1 MKYLVK
7 RGDVYHFRA
16 FYPADL
22 VQFGSPKEYTR
33 SLRTTDYAEAIRKRN
48 QSRVEF
54 DQHVATLRSRR
65 DGSYTVLDDLTHDQ
79 EIALA
84 QDVYRH
90 LLPEVEKARVAMAAH
105 PHDVRPEVI
114 EGERAYLQLAEE
126 DAVLGDDFFGMINTL
141 TNWVLDRRMLR
152 IKSPEAMSR
161 LGSRIGSAIVQN
173 RHDRLAAMQG
183 RPPERVDPRFVDPS
197 TLTPRQPT
205 PMPQSSNNGYNM
217 SDLLKKFRESVADTR
232 GEKGRRS
239 IDYTSRMMVEYFGAD
254 FDVRNLRRQQVMEF
268 RALLM
273 RVPSNAAKR
282 YPGLPITAVVERRDP
297 AHTVLSV
304 ESVNKNLANVAQFVN
319 WMHLCEVISNP
330 PILRGITLDNQV
342 QENLRRLPFTLEQ
355 LELVFTSPMMRQA
368 ARERSIY
375 FWCFAIG
382 LYHGLRLN
390 EIASLAPE
398 HITQNEIPTI
408 TIAAPKALI
417 TGERKG
423 RSKVITRFFPMHPI
437 LVELG
442 LHEFA
447 AGRAGFEMLF
457 SDAVKGTDGY
467 FSDEI
472 SDWTREMLD
481 SVGINAGGPTFHSL
495 RHNFRNVTSTGG
507 IDDKMVM
514 FLGGWKQSG
523 IMNRH
528 YLSAPGQAEV
538 LAKLASITYGQID
551 KLVLKLKPTT

>member
-1 MKYLVK
+1 MKYLVM

-84 QDVYRH
+84 QEVYYH

-105 PHDVRPEVI
+105 PHELRPEVI

-126 DAVLGDDFFGMINTL
+126 DAVLGDDFFGTINTL

-173 RHDRLAAMQG
+173 RHDRLAVMQG

-205 PMPQSSNNGYNM
+205 PMPQSSNNGYKM

-282 YPGLPITAVVERRDP
+282 YPSLPITAVVERRDP

-304 ESVNKNLANVAQFVN
+304 ESVNKNLANVARFVN

-437 LVELG
+437 LVDP
-442 LHEFA
+442 
-447 AGRAGFEMLF
+447 GRTWSAR
-457 SDAVKGTDGY
+457 VC
-467 FSDEI
+467 
-472 SDWTREMLD
+472 
-481 SVGINAGGPTFHSL
+481 GGSCW
-495 RHNFRNVTSTGG
+495 V
-507 IDDKMVM
+507 
-514 FLGGWKQSG
+514 
-523 IMNRH
+523 
-528 YLSAPGQAEV
+528 
-538 LAKLASITYGQID
+538 
-551 KLVLKLKPTT
+551 